1 MARKVP
7 DSRLKTCVFDKLTSP
22 AVLFLLAKKG
32 V

>member
-7 DSRLKTCVFDKLTSP
+7 DSRPKTCVFDNSTHP
-22 AVLFLLAKKG
+22 VVLFLLAKKG

>member
-1 MARKVP
+1 MGWEVP
-7 DSRLKTCVFDKLTSP
+7 DSRLKTRVFDKLTSP